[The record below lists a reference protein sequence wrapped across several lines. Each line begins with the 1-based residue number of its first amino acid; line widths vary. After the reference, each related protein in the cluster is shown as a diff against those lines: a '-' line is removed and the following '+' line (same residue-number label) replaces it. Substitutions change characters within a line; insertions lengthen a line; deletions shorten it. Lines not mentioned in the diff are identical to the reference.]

1 MALDASDL
9 ERGLDGSA
17 TLLVRRSKTEQDGEG
32 TVTWLAPDT
41 LQFIDAWTAAAGIV
55 DGPLFRSVRKGDR
68 VGGALAARDDARLY
82 KRIAVDARLTAD
94 IAAAFS
100 EHNPRVGL
108 HKTCP
113 RPARSRQRSCRP
125 AAGARRRWSR
135 AIPNAS
141 LPGVAVRPN
150 SRSCRT
156 VSEKKS
162 RRCLG
167 MGRADLSSA
176 IGPSPQGVLMST
188 QPLLRLP
195 HVRVI
200 DAIPE
205 SFVMKESR
213 TGDPADAELGRWLH
227 VSAEYDGPTPVC
239 CDEPMHRHGLSRLTV
254 GAGRGKWLINGIIGR
269 TTHQPGRKAESR
281 HWYGNDTTCFV
292 CSSLPGTASTR
303 RL

>member
-100 EHNPRVGL
+100 EHSPRVGL

-113 RPARSRQRSCRP
+113 RPGPSWPRSCRP
-125 AAGARRRWSR
+125 AAGAPRRWSR

-141 LPGVAVRPN
+141 LPRVAVRPN

-156 VSEKKS
+156 VSEKKEPPLLGYGPGGPIVS
-162 RRCLG
+162 DRPIAPRCFDVHSAPAAPAARTRHRRDPREFCDQG
-167 MGRADLSSA
+167 KPHRRPGRCRTRPLATRERGIRRLN
-176 IGPSPQGVLMST
+176 PGVL
-188 QPLLRLP
+188 
-195 HVRVI
+195 
-200 DAIPE
+200 
-205 SFVMKESR
+205 
-213 TGDPADAELGRWLH
+213 
-227 VSAEYDGPTPVC
+227 
-239 CDEPMHRHGLSRLTV
+239 
-254 GAGRGKWLINGIIGR
+254 
-269 TTHQPGRKAESR
+269 
-281 HWYGNDTTCFV
+281 
-292 CSSLPGTASTR
+292 
-303 RL
+303 